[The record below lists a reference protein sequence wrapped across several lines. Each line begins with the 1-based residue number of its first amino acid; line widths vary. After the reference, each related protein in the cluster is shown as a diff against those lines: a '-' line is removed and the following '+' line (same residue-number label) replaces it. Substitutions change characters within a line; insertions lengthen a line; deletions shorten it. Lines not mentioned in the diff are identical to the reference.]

1 MRIWGGEIK
10 KLTNA
15 RSFALEKSGAKSS
28 PEDCGRFS
36 LGRCSVY
43 NRIAIIKERD
53 NHGYNVLAFG
63 KAETEWHNMGHFGD
77 IRQARNRAGLVKFVL
92 EKVVVSLKE
101 VLGEVKL

>member
-1 MRIWGGEIK
+1 MPAVLLWRNPERNPPQRTAGVLIMAE
-10 KLTNA
+10 
-15 RSFALEKSGAKSS
+15 S
-28 PEDCGRFS
+28 PN
-36 LGRCSVY
+36 LMGRCSVY

-92 EKVVVSLKE
+92 EKVVVSLKKE